1 LIEQVQTLIWSSNE
15 HAIVRR
21 LLEQLPA
28 EVMRSRPRLCLV
40 YAKILYFVAPYTK
53 MERWLQDAETA
64 VRATLPAPMNTVA
77 ETGAPPSI
85 EQLERDNLLGEIA
98 SFRAAATAF
107 TLGDGHSTLA
117 YYQQALAHLSA
128 QNLVARAEVA
138 YAKSLAYHALGD
150 IKPPIQS
157 AREATAL
164 AQAVGNISP
173 TLLRRCT
180 WLNRRAISASL
191 WTKALRW
198 RPCFPG

>member
-64 VRATLPAPMNTVA
+64 VRATLPAPMNTAA

-107 TLGDGHSTLA
+107 TLGDGQGLTVSKPLPI
-117 YYQQALAHLSA
+117 YQRRILSHG
-128 QNLVARAEVA
+128 Q
-138 YAKSLAYHALGD
+138 K
-150 IKPPIQS
+150 
-157 AREATAL
+157 
-164 AQAVGNISP
+164 SP
-173 TLLRRCT
+173 TPNRWPIMPWVTSSQPSRVRGRPRRSRK
-180 WLNRRAISASL
+180 L
-191 WTKALRW
+191 
-198 RPCFPG
+198 